1 MIFVQNKTDNT
12 RARLGVLLGAATKP
26 TKDKEKQEKHEIKK
40 QPLKHKMFNAE
51 NTKEQ
56 QEIKVNHK
64 KEVETE
70 TGKDKENQ
78 LNEKHDTNNNL
89 FQIKRKVSI
98 DKNKKKKN
106 YFIKLK
112 NNMIFPINIPGC
124 TPYDPYLINVC
135 KNAIINCKDEL
146 PNYKEI
152 IKKINTEFGIEEGN
166 NLVELNSDNVG
177 YDLKTLNTIS
187 NTKTTNFTQ
196 DKKNITHTEINT
208 LTNFK
213 NDTEGNIDI
222 NDIMPNPRKTLR
234 KK

>member
-1 MIFVQNKTDNT
+1 MIFVQNKSDNT

-26 TKDKEKQEKHEIKK
+26 IKDKDKQEKHEIKK
-40 QPLKHKMFNAE
+40 QPLKHRIINAE

-56 QEIKVNHK
+56 PEIKVNHK

-70 TGKDKENQ
+70 ITKDKENQ
-78 LNEKHDTNNNL
+78 INEKHDTNNNL

-112 NNMIFPINIPGC
+112 NNMIFPINVPGC

-135 KNAIINCKDEL
+135 KNAIVNCKDEL

-152 IKKINTEFGIEEGN
+152 LKKINIEFGIEEGN
-166 NLVELNSDNVG
+166 NLVELNSDNAG

-187 NTKTTNFTQ
+187 NTKTNFTR

-222 NDIMPNPRKTLR
+222 NEIISNPRKTL
-234 KK
+234 KKK

>member
-26 TKDKEKQEKHEIKK
+26 IKDKDKQEKHEIKK
-40 QPLKHKMFNAE
+40 QPLKHRIFNAE
-51 NTKEQ
+51 NTKELP
-56 QEIKVNHK
+56 EIKVNHK

-70 TGKDKENQ
+70 ITKDKENQ
-78 LNEKHDTNNNL
+78 INERHDTNNNL

-112 NNMIFPINIPGC
+112 NNMIFPINVPGC

-135 KNAIINCKDEL
+135 KNAIVNCKDEL

-152 IKKINTEFGIEEGN
+152 LKKINIEFGIEEGN
-166 NLVELNSDNVG
+166 NLVELNSDNAG

-187 NTKTTNFTQ
+187 NTKTNFTR

-222 NDIMPNPRKTLR
+222 NDIISNPRKTL
-234 KK
+234 KKK

>member
-26 TKDKEKQEKHEIKK
+26 IKDKDKQEKHEIKK
-40 QPLKHKMFNAE
+40 QPLKHRIINAE

-56 QEIKVNHK
+56 PEIKVNHK

-70 TGKDKENQ
+70 IAKDKENQ
-78 LNEKHDTNNNL
+78 INERHDTNNNL

-112 NNMIFPINIPGC
+112 NNMIFPINVPGC

-135 KNAIINCKDEL
+135 KNAIVNCKDEL

-152 IKKINTEFGIEEGN
+152 LKKINIEFGIEEGN
-166 NLVELNSDNVG
+166 NLVELNSDNAG

-187 NTKTTNFTQ
+187 NTKTNFTR

-222 NDIMPNPRKTLR
+222 NEIISNPRKTL
-234 KK
+234 KKK

>member
-112 NNMIFPINIPGC
+112 NNMIFPINVPGC

-152 IKKINTEFGIEEGN
+152 IKKINIEFGIEEGN
-166 NLVELNSDNVG
+166 NLVELNSDNAG

-187 NTKTTNFTQ
+187 NTKTNFTR

-222 NDIMPNPRKTLR
+222 NDIISNPRKTL
-234 KK
+234 KKK

>member
-1 MIFVQNKTDNT
+1 MIFVQNKSDNT

-26 TKDKEKQEKHEIKK
+26 IKDKDKQEKHEIKK
-40 QPLKHKMFNAE
+40 QPLKHRIFNAE
-51 NTKEQ
+51 NTKELP
-56 QEIKVNHK
+56 EIKVNHK

-78 LNEKHDTNNNL
+78 INERHDTNNNL
-89 FQIKRKVSI
+89 FQIKRKVSF

-112 NNMIFPINIPGC
+112 NNMIFPINVPGC

-135 KNAIINCKDEL
+135 KNAIVNCKDEL

-152 IKKINTEFGIEEGN
+152 LKKINIEFGIEEGN
-166 NLVELNSDNVG
+166 NLVELNSDNAG

-187 NTKTTNFTQ
+187 NTKTNFTR

-222 NDIMPNPRKTLR
+222 NEIISNPRKTL
-234 KK
+234 KKK

>member
-26 TKDKEKQEKHEIKK
+26 TKDKDKQEKHEIRK
-40 QPLKHKMFNAE
+40 PTLKHKIFNAE

-70 TGKDKENQ
+70 IGKDKENQ
-78 LNEKHDTNNNL
+78 INEKHDTNNNL
-89 FQIKRKVSI
+89 FQIKRKASI

-112 NNMIFPINIPGC
+112 NNMIFPINVPGC

-152 IKKINTEFGIEEGN
+152 IKIINTEFGIEEGN

-187 NTKTTNFTQ
+187 NTKTNFTR
-196 DKKNITHTEINT
+196 DKKNITHTEINNT
-208 LTNFK
+208 QTNFK

-222 NDIMPNPRKTLR
+222 TDIISNPRKTL
-234 KK
+234 KKK

>member
-26 TKDKEKQEKHEIKK
+26 TKEKQEKHETKK
-40 QPLKHKMFNAE
+40 QPLKQRIINAE

-56 QEIKVNHK
+56 SEIKVNHK
-64 KEVETE
+64 KELETE
-70 TGKDKENQ
+70 TKKEKETQ
-78 LNEKHDTNNNL
+78 INEKHDTNNNL
-89 FQIKRKVSI
+89 FQLKRKASI

-112 NNMIFPINIPGC
+112 NNMIFPINVPGC

-146 PNYKEI
+146 PNYKDI
-152 IKKINTEFGIEEGN
+152 LKKINNEFGIEEGN
-166 NLVELNSDNVG
+166 NLVELNSDNAG

-187 NTKTTNFTQ
+187 NTKTNFTR

-222 NDIMPNPRKTLR
+222 KDMISNPRKTL
-234 KK
+234 KKK

>member
-26 TKDKEKQEKHEIKK
+26 TKDKDKQEKHEIRK
-40 QPLKHKMFNAE
+40 PTLKHKIFNAE

-112 NNMIFPINIPGC
+112 NNMIFPINVPGC

-187 NTKTTNFTQ
+187 NTKTNFTR
-196 DKKNITHTEINT
+196 DKKNITHTEINNT
-208 LTNFK
+208 QTNFK

-222 NDIMPNPRKTLR
+222 TDIISNPRKTL
-234 KK
+234 KKK

>member
-1 MIFVQNKTDNT
+1 
-12 RARLGVLLGAATKP
+12 VL
-26 TKDKEKQEKHEIKK
+26 
-40 QPLKHKMFNAE
+40 NAE

-56 QEIKVNHK
+56 PEIKVNHK
-64 KEVETE
+64 KEVETDI
-70 TGKDKENQ
+70 GKDKENQ
-78 LNEKHDTNNNL
+78 INEKHDTNNNL
-89 FQIKRKVSI
+89 FQIKRKASI

-112 NNMIFPINIPGC
+112 NNMIFPINVPGC

-135 KNAIINCKDEL
+135 KNAIVNCKDEL

-187 NTKTTNFTQ
+187 NTKTNFTR
-196 DKKNITHTEINT
+196 DNKNITHTEINT

-222 NDIMPNPRKTLR
+222 NDIISNPRKTL
-234 KK
+234 KKK

>member
-26 TKDKEKQEKHEIKK
+26 IKDKDKQEKHEIKK
-40 QPLKHKMFNAE
+40 QPLKHRIINAE

-56 QEIKVNHK
+56 PEIKVNHK

-70 TGKDKENQ
+70 IAKDKENQ
-78 LNEKHDTNNNL
+78 INERHDTNNNL

-112 NNMIFPINIPGC
+112 NNMIFPINVPGC

-135 KNAIINCKDEL
+135 KNAIVNCKDEL

-152 IKKINTEFGIEEGN
+152 LKKINIEFGIEEGN
-166 NLVELNSDNVG
+166 NLVELNSDNAG

-187 NTKTTNFTQ
+187 NTKTNFTR

-222 NDIMPNPRKTLR
+222 NDIISNPRKTL
-234 KK
+234 KKK

>member
-40 QPLKHKMFNAE
+40 QPPKHKMFNAE

-112 NNMIFPINIPGC
+112 NNMIFPINVPGC

-135 KNAIINCKDEL
+135 KNAIVNCKDEL

-187 NTKTTNFTQ
+187 NTKTNFTR

-222 NDIMPNPRKTLR
+222 NEIISNPRKTL
-234 KK
+234 KKK

>member
-26 TKDKEKQEKHEIKK
+26 TKDKDKQEKHEIRK
-40 QPLKHKMFNAE
+40 PTLKHKIFNAE

-70 TGKDKENQ
+70 ITKDKENQ
-78 LNEKHDTNNNL
+78 INEKHDTNNNL
-89 FQIKRKVSI
+89 FQIKRKVSF

-112 NNMIFPINIPGC
+112 NNMIFPINVPGC

-135 KNAIINCKDEL
+135 KNAIVNCKDEL

-152 IKKINTEFGIEEGN
+152 LKKINIEFGIEEGN
-166 NLVELNSDNVG
+166 NLVELNSDNAG

-187 NTKTTNFTQ
+187 NTKTNFTR

-222 NDIMPNPRKTLR
+222 NDIISNPRKTL
-234 KK
+234 KKK